1 MNDDMGVAMQIRTP
15 KDLGAAIR
23 SRRKKLGLDQAAL
36 AAKVGVSRQWVIDI
50 EQGKSRAAL
59 GLVLQACQALGIVL
73 SIDGPP
79 STEGAGVGIPSVDL
93 DSVIA
98 RTRRGKS

>member
-1 MNDDMGVAMQIRTP
+1 MQIRTP

-23 SRRKKLGLDQAAL
+23 SRRKALGLDQATL
-36 AAKVGVSRQWVIDI
+36 AAKVGVSRQWIIDI

-59 GLVLQACQALGIVL
+59 GLVLQTCQTLGIAL

-79 STEGAGVGIPSVDL
+79 SKEGAGIEVNSVDL
-93 DSVIA
+93 GTVIA